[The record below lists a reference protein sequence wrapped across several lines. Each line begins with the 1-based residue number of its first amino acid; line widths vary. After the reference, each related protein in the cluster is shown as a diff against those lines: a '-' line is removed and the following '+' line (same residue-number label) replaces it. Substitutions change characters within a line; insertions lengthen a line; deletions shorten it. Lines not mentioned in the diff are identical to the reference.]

1 MGTVVTLAFK
11 DIKLL
16 LRDKAALF
24 WVFLFP
30 LLIALF
36 FGSIFSGMGG
46 GGNRAISIYVI
57 DQDSTD
63 ASTAFVD
70 ALKESSALRVT
81 ETTLDTAR
89 ASVRRGNKTAYILLK
104 PGFSNAQNP
113 FSRSQSD
120 SAAIEVGIDPSRQAE
135 AGMLQGLIA
144 KASFKPMID
153 MFSSPSKGLGI
164 LRDNLGQIDTSSTM
178 TDEERSTYQRVL
190 APLEE
195 FLTLID
201 SVEEDGDAD
210 TTEIADSATAA
221 SGSDDEFALGPKIE
235 VVDVAIERSGPRS
248 SWEITFPQALI
259 WALIGCASTFSV
271 SIVTERTRGTFT
283 RLRLAPIRRW
293 HILAGKG
300 FACFITCIGV
310 LAFLMAIGGVIFGV
324 TFSDPLGLLL
334 AIVASAFCF
343 VGLMMVI
350 AVLGKTE
357 QAVGGGGMAIL
368 LVFAMLGGGMVPLA
382 AMPKFMQTL
391 SIISPVKWAVLATEG
406 AIWRDFSMTEM
417 MTPLAVLIGIGLLGF
432 TIGTM
437 VLSRAD
443 D

>member
-1 MGTVVTLAFK
+1 MSTVITLALK

-24 WVFLFP
+24 WVIAFP

-36 FGSIFSGMGG
+36 FGSIFGGMGSG
-46 GGNRAISIYVI
+46 GSRAISIYVI

-63 ASTAFVD
+63 ASAAFVD
-70 ALKESSALRVT
+70 ALKESSALKVT
-81 ETTLDTAR
+81 ETTADTAR
-89 ASVRRGNKTAYILLK
+89 SQVRQGKKTAYILLRA
-104 PGFSNAQNP
+104 GFSNAQNP
-113 FSRSQSD
+113 FSRSQTD

-135 AGMLQGLIA
+135 AGMLRGLIA
-144 KASFKPMID
+144 QASFKPMID
-153 MFSSPSKGLGI
+153 MFSNPSRGLDV
-164 LRDNLGQIDTSSTM
+164 LRENISSIDTASNL
-178 TDEERSTYQRVL
+178 TDEERDIYRSIFD
-190 APLEE
+190 PLEE
-195 FLTLID
+195 FLVRVD
-201 SVEEDGDAD
+201 SVDTLDAGTDEASDTTAAAGEED
-210 TTEIADSATAA
+210 
-221 SGSDDEFALGPKIE
+221 EFSLGPKIE

-283 RLRLAPIRRW
+283 RLRLAPIRRG

-300 FACFITCIGV
+300 LACFITCV
-310 LAFLMAIGGVIFGV
+310 AVMAFLMAFGGVVFGV
-324 TFSDPLGLLL
+324 SFGNPVGLAL

-357 QAVGGGGMAIL
+357 QAVGGGGMAIM

-382 AMPKFMQTL
+382 VMPSFMQAL
-391 SIISPVKWAVLATEG
+391 SHVSPVKWAVLATEG
-406 AIWRDFSMTEM
+406 AIWRGFSMTEM
-417 MTPLAVLIGIGLLGF
+417 FMPLAILVGVGVVGF
-432 TIGTM
+432 TIGTL